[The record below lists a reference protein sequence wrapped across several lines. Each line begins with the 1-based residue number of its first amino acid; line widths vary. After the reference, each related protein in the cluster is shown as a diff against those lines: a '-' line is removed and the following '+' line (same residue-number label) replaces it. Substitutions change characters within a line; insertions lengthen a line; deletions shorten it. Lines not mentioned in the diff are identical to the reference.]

1 MKINF
6 HTTEQRLCSVWSQW
20 HKGLRF
26 DALSI
31 ILVSS
36 ISHATHAQEP
46 NSQVFDLGT
55 ISIKTTT
62 DKQQSVGERS
72 VSAETIR
79 ELNLHEV
86 GKATATLPGVSPTL
100 VGMRGESLIYVRGFD
115 SRQVPIFL
123 DGIPQYV
130 PYDGNIDMDRFTT
143 FDLSEIRVGKGAA
156 SPLYGPNTLGGAIN
170 LVTRRPSKEF
180 EGDVRLGVASGAERL
195 AAINLG
201 TNQGSWYLQTGLSW
215 LEANSWKTP
224 KGFHDE
230 KRITTDLGSYRE
242 NAHRKDR
249 KMSLK
254 FGLTPNATDEYAFG
268 YSKQWGEKQ
277 QPVYVG
283 SQNKRNLINRFW
295 RWPHWNKES
304 VYFISN
310 TAIGADHDLRFRVY
324 RDEYEN
330 GLNMYDDASFTTHQP
345 TSEYFDRTAGFATE
359 LISRV
364 IPNHEL
370 HFAFHYKY
378 DRHEQPEDKEN
389 LKDQTI
395 SFAAEDMIRLG
406 DDFSLRLGLSH
417 ERRRS
422 KEQPI
427 GIKQSKQHATN
438 ALFELTYHLND
449 YTDLYGSFSYK
460 SLFPT
465 FKDRYSWRMGQALP
479 APDLK
484 VERARHFELGLQS
497 QPWVGADLEAAVYY
511 AQLRDAI
518 ESITFESN
526 LCPRHSDNGRKQGGV
541 NYCNQN
547 VNIGKARRMGV
558 EFSFSQDINEQW
570 GAGLAY
576 SYLHHKNQSEP
587 EEKLSD
593 RPRHRFYGWLAYKPH
608 EKFQLMATLEAETGR
623 REDNEFTAPGFGIVG
638 VKASYEAIR
647 DLNFEVG
654 VKNLTN
660 KNYYYREGF
669 PMPGRAVYAN
679 ASYRF

>member
-1 MKINF
+1 MINVQ
-6 HTTEQRLCSVWSQW
+6 TSEQTFCSPGSYRAKVFSQSV
-20 HKGLRF
+20 LSLALVS
-26 DALSI
+26 ALSHS
-31 ILVSS
+31 VS
-36 ISHATHAQEP
+36 AQESP
-46 NSQVFDLGT
+46 ASRVFDLGT
-55 ISIKTTT
+55 ISIKATAGE
-62 DKQQSVGERS
+62 QLSAGERR
-72 VSAETIR
+72 VSSETIR

-86 GKATATLPGVSPTL
+86 GKAAATLPGVSPTF
-100 VGMRGESLIYVRGFD
+100 VGTRGESLIYVRGFD
-115 SRQVPIFL
+115 SRQIPIFL

-143 FDLSEIRVGKGAA
+143 FDLSEIRVAKGAA
-156 SPLYGPNTLGGAIN
+156 SLLYGPNTLGGAVN
-170 LVTRRPSKEF
+170 LVSRRPVKEF
-180 EGDVRLGVASGAERL
+180 EGDVRLGLASGAERF

-201 TNQGSWYLQTGLSW
+201 TNQGSWYLQAGLSW

-224 KGFHDE
+224 KGFYDH
-230 KRITTDLGSYRE
+230 KKNPTDLGRYRE

-249 KMSLK
+249 KVSFK
-254 FGLTPNATDEYAFG
+254 FGYTPNATDEYAIG
-268 YSKQWGEKQ
+268 YSKQWGQKE

-283 SQNKRNLINRFW
+283 SGTQRNLVNRYW
-295 RWPHWNKES
+295 RWPYWNKES

-310 TAIGADHDLRFRVY
+310 TALGSDHDLRFRVY
-324 RDEYEN
+324 RDTYEN
-330 GLNMYDDASFTTHQP
+330 GLDMYTDATYTKHDP
-345 TSEYFDRTAGFATE
+345 TSEYFDRTVGFVTE
-359 LISRV
+359 LVSRI

-370 HFAFHYKY
+370 HLAFHYKY
-378 DRHEQPEDKEN
+378 DRHADPEKNET

-427 GIKQSKQHATN
+427 GVAQSKQHATN
-438 ALFELTYHLND
+438 ALVELTYHLNST
-449 YTDLYGSFSYK
+449 TDLYGSFAYK

-465 FKDRYSWRMGQALP
+465 LKDRYSWRMGQALP

-484 VERARHFELGLQS
+484 AERARHFELGMRTE
-497 QPWVGADLEAAVYY
+497 PWNGANLEAAVFYV
-511 AQLRDAI
+511 QLRDAI
-518 ESITFESN
+518 ETVTFASN
-526 LCPRHSDNGRKQGGV
+526 SCPRHSDNGKNGL

-558 EFSFSQDINEQW
+558 ELSFAQEINDQW

-576 SYLHHKNQSEP
+576 SYLHHKNQTQP
-587 EEKLSD
+587 EEKLWD
-593 RPRHRFYGWLAYKPH
+593 RPNHRLYSWIAYKPH
-608 EKFQLMATLEAETGR
+608 EKLQLMATLEAEKGR
-623 REDNEFTAPGFGIVG
+623 RQNNETRVPGFGIVG
-638 VKASYEAIR
+638 VKASFEPLR
-647 DLNFEVG
+647 NLNLDVG

-669 PMPGRAVYAN
+669 PMPGRTYYAN